1 MAMPSK
7 APEQFGF
14 REAKILENGSN
25 TENSPRKK
33 DMFLH
38 NKALGIR

>member
-1 MAMPSK
+1 VNLSGMAMPSK

-33 DMFLH
+33 RHVFTQ
-38 NKALGIR
+38 